1 MIKVYFETPQG
12 TADHIATFY
21 NEEAYAFS
29 VDLLEA
35 WADNNKGF
43 ITESMAEEETV

>member
-21 NEEAYAFS
+21 SEEAYGFC

-35 WADNNKGF
+35 WADNQAGM
-43 ITESMAEEETV
+43 ITESVIEETDT